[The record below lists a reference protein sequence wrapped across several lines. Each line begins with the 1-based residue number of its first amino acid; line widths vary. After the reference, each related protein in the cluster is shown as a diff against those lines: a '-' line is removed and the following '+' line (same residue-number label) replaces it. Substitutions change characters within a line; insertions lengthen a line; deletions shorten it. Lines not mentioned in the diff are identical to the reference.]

1 MYAREF
7 GSDGVPFSDEQLADA
22 LSDAWAQVRA
32 RGAADR
38 YGGASG
44 EPGFWRSF
52 LELVRGRLDGGT
64 VSPEAFGRLAR
75 HFREASS
82 WSVYE
87 DVIPTLERLA
97 AGGLRLAVVSNW
109 DSHLPT
115 LLADLGLD
123 RRFAAVL
130 VSALEQ
136 TGKPDPAIFHR
147 ACERLGV
154 RPAEAL
160 HVGDSLVEDYEGA
173 RGAGL
178 SALLLDRPGR
188 HARAADRVAGL
199 AEVADRLGC

>member
-1 MYAREF
+1 VYAREF
-7 GSDGVPFSDEQLADA
+7 GSDGVRFSDEQLAEA
-22 LSDAWAQVRA
+22 LAGAWSAVRA

-38 YGGASG
+38 YGGISG

-52 LELVRGRLDGGT
+52 LELVRGKLDGGS
-64 VSPEAFGRLAR
+64 VSAEAFGRLAR
-75 HFREASS
+75 HFRDPSS

-87 DVIPTLERLA
+87 DVLPTLERLT

-123 RRFAAVL
+123 RHFGALL
-130 VSALEQ
+130 VSAIEQ

-178 SALLLDRPGR
+178 SSLLLDRPGR
-188 HARAADRVAGL
+188 HAGAPDRVAGL